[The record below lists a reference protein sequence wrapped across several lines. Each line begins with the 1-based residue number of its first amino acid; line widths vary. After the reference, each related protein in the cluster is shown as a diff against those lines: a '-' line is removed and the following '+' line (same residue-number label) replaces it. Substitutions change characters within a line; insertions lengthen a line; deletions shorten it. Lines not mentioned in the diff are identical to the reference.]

1 MHSAHMDLYEHIIAE
16 KRNFIVK
23 AARQERLPQL
33 DIYRALA
40 IMGVLHVH
48 STSFAAGEQALNSPY
63 YYWLNWIN
71 IFFKFGTPSFIFLSS
86 FVLFYN
92 YYGRPVT
99 RSLIGN
105 FYRRRL
111 KYILLPYMLASLGY
125 YALTLYVNGELTQQP
140 LENLSSFTGA
150 LLSGSAYAHLYFV
163 FISIQFYLLFPL
175 LLKLLQ
181 SSRFWVKWAFPLGLA
196 LQWGFILWNKVQL
209 HIVEKGSLSI
219 SYLAYYML
227 GAYIAVHFEEIK
239 PWLAKPWKGLGATQK
254 RLIILLFTAWLAAA
268 FTHVQLWY
276 EARHFG
282 RWTDSLWYELLWNVH
297 TMLSALVL
305 LYAAFWICRR
315 APRGLVT
322 VLTRMGEL
330 SFAIYLIHPL
340 LLAGYRKLPHS
351 ISPDSFTYVLFIY
364 GGLLVAGAGSWL
376 IVQFIFRRFHKAWIM
391 LGSVPRSLAPQ
402 TKTKPGY
409 LAGTG
414 QSQGGMN
421 EKHGI

>member
-1 MHSAHMDLYEHIIAE
+1 M
-16 KRNFIVK
+16 K

-48 STSFAAGEQALNSPY
+48 SSSFAAGEQALNSPY

-111 KYILLPYMLASLGY
+111 KYILLPYLLASLGY
-125 YALTLYVNGELTQQP
+125 YALTLYVNGELTQHP
-140 LENLSSFTGA
+140 LENLSSFMGA
-150 LLSGSAYAHLYFV
+150 LFSGSAYAHLYFV

-219 SYLAYYML
+219 SYLAYYMM
-227 GAYIAVHFEEIK
+227 GAYIAVNFEEIK
-239 PWLAKPWKGLGATQK
+239 PWLMKPWNSLGTTHK
-254 RLIILLFTAWLAAA
+254 RLTVLLFTAWLGAA

-282 RWTDSLWYELLWNVH
+282 KWTDSLWYELLWNVH
-297 TMLSALVL
+297 TMLSAVVL
-305 LYAAFWICRR
+305 LYATFLIYRK
-315 APRGLVT
+315 APRGLVAF
-322 VLTRMGEL
+322 LTRLGEL

-340 LLAGYRKLPHS
+340 LLAIYRRLPHS
-351 ISPDSFTYVLFIY
+351 ISPDSFSYVLFIY
-364 GGLLVAGAGSWL
+364 GGLLVALAGSWM
-376 IVQFIFRRFHKAWIM
+376 IVQFTFRRFHKSWIVF
-391 LGSVPRSLAPQ
+391 GSVPGSLAPQ
-402 TKTKPGY
+402 AKMKPGY
-409 LAGTG
+409 TAGNQT
-414 QSQGGMN
+414 QGGMN

>member
-1 MHSAHMDLYEHIIAE
+1 M
-16 KRNFIVK
+16 K

-48 STSFAAGEQALNSPY
+48 SSSFAAGEQALNSPY

-111 KYILLPYMLASLGY
+111 KYILLPYLLASIGY
-125 YALTLYVNGELTQQP
+125 YALTLYVNGKLTQYP
-140 LENLSSFTGA
+140 MENLSSFLGV
-150 LLSGSAYAHLYFV
+150 LFSGSAYAHLYFV

-175 LLKLLQ
+175 LLQLLQ
-181 SSRFWVKWAFPLGLA
+181 SSKFWVKWAFPLGLA
-196 LQWGFILWNKVQL
+196 LQWGFIFWNKYQL

-227 GAYIAVHFEEIK
+227 GAYIAINFEQIKLWLMK
-239 PWLAKPWKGLGATQK
+239 PWNELAAAHKWLTM
-254 RLIILLFTAWLAAA
+254 LLFTAWLAAA
-268 FTHVQLWY
+268 FIHVQLWY

-282 RWTDSLWYELLWNVH
+282 NWTDSLWYELLWNVH

-305 LYAAFWICRR
+305 LYLTFLIYRK
-315 APRGLVT
+315 APRGLVAF
-322 VLTRMGEL
+322 LTRMGEL

-340 LLAGYRKLPHS
+340 FLAVYRRFRYS
-351 ISPDSFTYVLFIY
+351 ISTDSLTYVLFIY
-364 GGLLVAGAGSWL
+364 GGLLVALAGSWM
-376 IVQFIFRRFHKAWIM
+376 IVQFAFRRFPKAWIVF
-391 LGSVPRSLAPQ
+391 GSVPRSLAPPAKVSSGFTAEANQ
-402 TKTKPGY
+402 
-409 LAGTG
+409 A
-414 QSQGGMN
+414 QGGMN
-421 EKHGI
+421 EKHGV

>member
-1 MHSAHMDLYEHIIAE
+1 M
-16 KRNFIVK
+16 K

-48 STSFAAGEQALNSPY
+48 SSSFAAGEQALNSPY

-105 FYRRRL
+105 FYSRRL
-111 KYILLPYMLASLGY
+111 KYILLPYLLASIGY
-125 YALTLYVNGELTQQP
+125 YILTLQMNGKLMQFP
-140 LENLSSFTGA
+140 LENLPGFLAA
-150 LLSGSAYAHLYFV
+150 LFSGSAYAHLYFV

-181 SSRFWVKWAFPLGLA
+181 SSKFWVKWAFPLGLA
-196 LQWGFILWNKVQL
+196 LQWGFIFWNKYQL

-227 GAYIAVHFEEIK
+227 GAYIAVNFERIK
-239 PWLAKPWKGLGATQK
+239 LWLTMPWNELGAAYK
-254 RLIILLFTAWLAAA
+254 RLTGLLFTAWLAAA
-268 FTHVQLWY
+268 FIHVQLWY
-276 EARHFG
+276 EARHLG
-282 RWTDSLWYELLWNVH
+282 NWTDSLWYELLWNVH

-305 LYAAFWICRR
+305 LYGAFFIYRK
-315 APRGLVT
+315 APRGLVA
-322 VLTRMGEL
+322 VLTRLGEL
-330 SFAIYLIHPL
+330 SFAIYLLHPL
-340 LLAGYRKLPHS
+340 LLLIYRRFRYS
-351 ISPDSFTYVLFIY
+351 ISPDSFAYVLFIY
-364 GGLLVAGAGSWL
+364 GGLLVALAGSWML
-376 IVQFIFRRFHKAWIM
+376 VQFTFRRFSKAWIVF
-391 LGSVPRSLAPQ
+391 GSVPRSLAPPL
-402 TKTKPGY
+402 KVKPGY
-409 LAGTG
+409 TGGTD
-414 QSQGGMN
+414 QVQGGLG
-421 EKHGI
+421 EKHRG